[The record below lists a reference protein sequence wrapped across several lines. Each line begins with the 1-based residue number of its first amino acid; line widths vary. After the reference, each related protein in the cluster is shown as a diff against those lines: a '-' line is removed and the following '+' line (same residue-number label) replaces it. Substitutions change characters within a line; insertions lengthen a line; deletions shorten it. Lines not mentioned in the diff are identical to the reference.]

1 MQMNRLKRRRASLKQ
16 CDLAKLL
23 IIEKVAELE
32 KTYLNLLKNN
42 NIEHTSDVSRF
53 CESLLESIPEVQ
65 KPTIKKNF
73 TYFIYL

>member
-1 MQMNRLKRRRASLKQ
+1 MQMNRLTRRRASLKQ

-65 KPTIKKNF
+65 KPTIKNF
-73 TYFIYL
+73 IYFIYL